1 MTLLD
6 SLGKID
12 ITQAGLAT
20 LVWVVVAYLM
30 YFVSRQF
37 WPWYTKEYWPNRS
50 KREEAVEMAKIAAEG
65 EQTKALQSIRDAM
78 IEIRTLSS
86 QQLMLLQSTDSQ
98 SKATL
103 ATLAN
108 LPTHIEK
115 NGLETIAAVKAM
127 LPSQQIAITK
137 DL

>member
-1 MTLLD
+1 MDFLN

-12 ITQAGLAT
+12 VTQAGLAA
-20 LVWVVVAYLM
+20 LVWVVVIFCM
-30 YFVSRQF
+30 FFMSRQF

-108 LPTHIEK
+108 LPTHID
-115 NGLETIAAVKAM
+115 NNRLETVAAIKSI
-127 LPSQQIAITK
+127 LPASSVAIK